1 MCPISRQYKAV
12 NYFSKYPSRF
22 FSWMMM
28 VTHVFSSHC
37 GRWLSKLLFMFGL
50 DWASTSFY
58 VSMWACVCVYLSTIV
73 AISKKWELQG
83 DTHWRKRRWVSCGV
97 YHLYIFWVECIYEC
111 NNITQQYIDVA
122 EIRLLAWQSINHGF
136 VMEVIFSF
144 VFKRRG

>member
-1 MCPISRQYKAV
+1 MCPISRQYKTV
-12 NYFSKYPSRF
+12 NYFCKYPSRF

-58 VSMWACVCVYLSTIV
+58 VSTWAHVCVYLSTIV

-97 YHLYIFWVECIYEC
+97 YHIYIFELNVYMSVTTLH
-111 NNITQQYIDVA
+111 NNILMLRKLGSWHDKA
-122 EIRLLAWQSINHGF
+122 SITVLSWN
-136 VMEVIFSF
+136 
-144 VFKRRG
+144 